1 METPTPLEEIK
12 DEATPSRLI
21 NCVLLFTRV
30 AMISNEIDKRFSI
43 GRSTIKGAGNGLF
56 AKTLIPKGDKL
67 EVVGV
72 LVLAKSLA
80 DKCTAYADAYKFRVG
95 KHLLIP
101 TGLGGIAN
109 HSTNPNAKKTIE
121 GSRVFLTALR
131 DINKG
136 EEVLYV
142 YSGYAQKKFISPT

>member
-1 METPTPLEEIK
+1 
-12 DEATPSRLI
+12 
-21 NCVLLFTRV
+21 
-30 AMISNEIDKRFSI
+30 MISNEIDKRFSI
-43 GRSTIKGAGNGLF
+43 AKSTIEGAGKGLF
-56 AKTLIPKGDKL
+56 AKTLIPKGDKI

-95 KHLLIP
+95 KYLLIP

-109 HSTNPNAKKTIE
+109 HSANPNARKTIE
-121 GSRVFLTALR
+121 GHRVFLTALR

-136 EEVLYV
+136 EEILYV
-142 YSGYAQKKFISPT
+142 YSGYAQKNFIRQT